1 MALQRGDGARLPCAS
16 ARERVA
22 LARRATEAEPAC
34 YSEARLRR
42 GGERKRNDGERK
54 RKSTVP
60 LVGSA
65 ARTVEELRAE
75 AHKAR
80 WTCNANKQ
88 HERERAERACTK
100 TVSIERHM
108 RRVMHAQR

>member
-1 MALQRGDGARLPCAS
+1 MALAACRSHCFPRAKILEGPETAYFRGPAYLRGK
-16 ARERVA
+16 
-22 LARRATEAEPAC
+22 LAGSFRFSITIV
-34 YSEARLRR
+34 LRIS
-42 GGERKRNDGERK
+42 KRK

-65 ARTVEELRAE
+65 ARMVEELRAE